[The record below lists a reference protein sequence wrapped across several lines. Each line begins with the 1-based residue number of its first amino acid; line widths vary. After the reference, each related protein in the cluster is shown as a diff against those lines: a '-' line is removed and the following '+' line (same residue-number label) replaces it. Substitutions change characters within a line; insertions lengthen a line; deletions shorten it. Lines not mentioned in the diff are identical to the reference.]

1 MTKGKIGYNVPAG
14 QRYAMLLC
22 SSILCFFIATFI
34 IALIQHGGISQA
46 KMRIAMVVQ
55 DVVMFI
61 LPAVATAVVVSRR
74 PGDFLMITKR
84 PGIANIVLVLLILL
98 ASVPLMNSIIALNK
112 SIVLPGSLS
121 GIQQWMEA
129 TEKAANDGL
138 SLVLGDGGIGS
149 LVMGLLIIGVM
160 AGFSEEL
167 FFRGALQQI
176 IRSTP
181 VSGHIAVWL
190 SAIIFSAAHMQF
202 FGFVPRMLLGA
213 FFGYAA
219 WWSGSVWLAVA
230 AHVMNNSLAFILM
243 WLKAGSN
250 GAIDPEKMLT
260 PNLTMEDLP
269 MTAISAILTA
279 IGIWLLYKRL
289 HKQQEAQ

>member
-1 MTKGKIGYNVPAG
+1 MMKGKIGYNVPAG
-14 QRYAMLLC
+14 QRYVMMLC
-22 SSILCFFIATFI
+22 SSILCFFIAAFI
-34 IALIQHGGISQA
+34 MALIQHGGISQA

-61 LPAVATAVVVSRR
+61 LPAIATAVVVSRR

-84 PGIANIVLVLLILL
+84 PGLDNIVLVLLILL
-98 ASVPLMNSIIALNK
+98 ASVPLMNGIIALNK
-112 SIVLPGSLS
+112 NLVLPDSLS
-121 GIQQWMEA
+121 SLQQWMEA
-129 TEKAANDGL
+129 SENAANAGL
-138 SLVLGDGGIGS
+138 KLVIGDGGIGS
-149 LVMGLLIIGVM
+149 LIMGLLIIGVM

-167 FFRGALQQI
+167 FFRGALQRI

-181 VSGHIAVWL
+181 VSGHVAVWV

-202 FGFVPRMLLGA
+202 FGFVPRLLLGA

-250 GAIDPEKMLT
+250 GAIDPEQMLT

-269 MTAISAILTA
+269 MIAISAILTA
-279 IGIWLLYKRL
+279 IGITLLYKRL
-289 HKQQEAQ
+289 HKRQ